1 MFVRINC
8 HRSIGESMKVK
19 WEFNHLYFLYR
30 LDFHNIANNVAYG
43 HYGLMF
49 KITRDSFKIECLA
62 HIK

>member
-1 MFVRINC
+1 
-8 HRSIGESMKVK
+8 MKVK
-19 WEFNHLYFLYR
+19 WEFNNLYFLYR

-43 HYGLMF
+43 HYGNMF